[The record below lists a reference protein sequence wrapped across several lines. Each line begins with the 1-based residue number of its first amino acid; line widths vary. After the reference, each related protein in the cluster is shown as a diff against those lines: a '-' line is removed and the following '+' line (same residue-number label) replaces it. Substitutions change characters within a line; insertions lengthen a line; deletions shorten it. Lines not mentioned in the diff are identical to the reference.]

1 MTFAH
6 FLCRHTH
13 THTHA
18 KAIPNKSFP
27 ESSQEKMHCEKK
39 NISIVSSNERASA
52 FRDDAQTETFGFGMA
67 WVWLQSNQ
75 SYSSRMSSSTW
86 WSLVRLAR
94 NISLCKKVNS
104 YIYIPIELFNQVKIT
119 RESAITTATTG
130 EWVYFICQVFGDG
143 KWWRIWPNGQKDD
156 LLIFKLSIVYIN
168 NKYIY

>member
-94 NISLCKKVNS
+94 NISLCKKVNL
-104 YIYIPIELFNQVKIT
+104 YIYIYSHRTFQPSKDNTRKRNNDSDDRRMSLFYMPSIRRWKMVAHMTKRSKRRFVNIQV
-119 RESAITTATTG
+119 EHC
-130 EWVYFICQVFGDG
+130 VY
-143 KWWRIWPNGQKDD
+143 
-156 LLIFKLSIVYIN
+156 
-168 NKYIY
+168 